1 MRPKDHPDLHF
12 DVIPKLYDAHSKVFL
27 TSLCDVDEQLKLL
40 PRRFCRMYTTR
51 PLATQLFQYLQ
62 SRKANVS
69 EQDFLVVEEG
79 QPFALLLKDGKRL
92 EGMLCSGS
100 HLGHSLILL
109 IRRQQGNRL
118 LYCYSAMRLDNLGRL
133 LGNSVFNSWIA
144 QGTEQLYLNLSSVN
158 LPFDHIDFDEMA
170 HFIEDLG
177 ARNDQ
182 SMVHLK
188 VPKFGYEEM
197 LWRLAHTS
205 LRGHIHLGDHIAKSY
220 ECLSIDLERFL
231 EENYVPRVFVSGCPT
246 DFNHYQKVVSLDL
259 KELKWTPTPTRMHLR
274 QLCSL
279 LRPQHIQGIVQFHT
293 DGIVPPIPSF
303 LKIFKANYSPQSG
316 AVVSRIRSEFQ
327 AGQPKQ
333 GPYHAFRS
341 RRAFEFVNDGDESSS
356 SN

>member
-27 TSLCDVDEQLKLL
+27 TSLCNVDEQLKLL

-51 PLATQLFQYLQ
+51 PLANQLLQYLQ
-62 SRKANVS
+62 ARKANVVQ
-69 EQDFLVVEEG
+69 QDFHVVEEG

-109 IRRQQGNRL
+109 IRRMQDNRL

-133 LGNSVFNSWIA
+133 LCNSVFNSWIVP
-144 QGTEQLYLNLSSVN
+144 GIEQLYLNLSSVN
-158 LPFDHIDFDEMA
+158 VPFEHVDFDEMA
-170 HFIEDLG
+170 HFIEEHR
-177 ARNDQ
+177 AKNEQ
-182 SMVHLK
+182 SVVHLK
-188 VPKFGYEEM
+188 VPKFGYEE
-197 LWRLAHTS
+197 LFWRLAHTT
-205 LRGHIHLGDHIAKSY
+205 LRGHIHLGERMAKNY
-220 ECLSIDLERFL
+220 ECLGTDLERFRS
-231 EENYVPRVFVSGCPT
+231 ENYVPKIFVSGCPT
-246 DFNHYQKVVSLDL
+246 DFNPYQKVVSLDI

-303 LKIFKANYSPQSG
+303 LKVFKANCSAKSDAVLSG
-316 AVVSRIRSEFQ
+316 TTGEFQ
-327 AGQPKQ
+327 AGQAKQ
-333 GPYHAFRS
+333 GPYRAFRS
-341 RRAFEFVNDGDESSS
+341 RTAFEFVNDGDESSCS
-356 SN
+356 G